1 MNFYIGN
8 SIDKISEQNDNVEFS
23 DDLINFIYK
32 LRKKVPCDMSKLYGI
47 NPYSDVEIPK
57 SDLFQIIEI
66 CEYILNT
73 SLLQDYEDAEEG
85 NQMLRDLVKISEK
98 AISKDLGLISIGD

>member
-1 MNFYIGN
+1 
-8 SIDKISEQNDNVEFS
+8 
-23 DDLINFIYK
+23 
-32 LRKKVPCDMSKLYGI
+32 MSKLYGI

>member
-8 SIDKISEQNDNVEFS
+8 SIDKINEQNDNVEFS

-32 LRKKVPCDMSKLYGI
+32 LRKKVTCDMSKLYGI